1 MSSSSSDTT
10 TTTTTKILS
19 NVNTPNKHNPLAHH
33 QGDLI
38 IINRASFSGGGGH
51 CSNSAFLTMHQH
63 PQQSAN
69 KKGIRTRSTK
79 TNNITMSKQT
89 TFFCNGAGG
98 HIRAMMISTVAVV
111 LAVTILPRPLGVDCQ
126 LQAPS
131 LPVDSSDYSGN
142 DSVRLFL
149 EAYEPW
155 LN

>member
-38 IINRASFSGGGGH
+38 IINRASFGGGH
-51 CSNSAFLTMHQH
+51 CSNSAFLTMHH
-63 PQQSAN
+63 PQHQSAN

-89 TFFCNGAGG
+89 TFFCNGTGG
-98 HIRAMMISTVAVV
+98 HIRAMIITVVV

-131 LPVDSSDYSGN
+131 SSPVDSSDYSGN